1 MEKEK
6 KELEEKTLRYEQYLN
21 SIIKEKESK
30 DNKLTE
36 VQRELEDL
44 RQKLREKVYIL

>member
-1 MEKEK
+1 M
-6 KELEEKTLRYEQYLN
+6 EEKTIRYEQYLN

-30 DNKLTE
+30 DNKLSE

-44 RQKLREKVYIL
+44 RMKLKEKVIHCNL